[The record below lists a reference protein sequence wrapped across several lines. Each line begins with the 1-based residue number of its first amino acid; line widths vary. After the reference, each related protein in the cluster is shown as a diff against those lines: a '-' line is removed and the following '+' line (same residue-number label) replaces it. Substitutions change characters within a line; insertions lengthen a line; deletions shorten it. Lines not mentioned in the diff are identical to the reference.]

1 MTIRTRTC
9 LQTKSC
15 NGFLL
20 ADTSLEKQG
29 SAGQVRKGHGQVP
42 VAKFNLGQLVAT
54 PGALSA
60 LEEAGQDAIEFVSRH
75 ASGDWGDLSDD
86 DRKENEFSLF
96 HGFRLLS
103 SYRLRSGTKIW
114 IITEADRSSTT
125 LLLPEEY

>member
-1 MTIRTRTC
+1 M
-9 LQTKSC
+9 
-15 NGFLL
+15 
-20 ADTSLEKQG
+20 
-29 SAGQVRKGHGQVP
+29 QVP

-125 LLLPEEY
+125 LLLPGEY

>member
-1 MTIRTRTC
+1 MTTPKRMC

-29 SAGQVRKGHGQVP
+29 SARQVRKGHGQVP
-42 VAKFNLGQLVAT
+42 AAKFNLGQLVAT

-75 ASGDWGDLSDD
+75 ASGDWGDVSDA
-86 DRKENEFSLF
+86 DREENEFSLA

-103 SYRLRSGTKIW
+103 SYKLRNGTKLW

-125 LLLPEEY
+125 LLLPDEY

>member
-1 MTIRTRTC
+1 MC

-29 SAGQVRKGHGQVP
+29 SAGQARKGHRQVP
-42 VAKFNLGQLVAT
+42 AAKFELGQLVAT

-60 LEEAGQDAIEFVSRH
+60 LEEAGQDAVEFVSRH
-75 ASGDWGDLSDD
+75 ASGDWGDLSEE
-86 DRKENEFSLF
+86 DRNENEFSLA

-103 SYRLRSGTKIW
+103 SYKLRNGTKLW
-114 IITEADRSSTT
+114 IISEADRSSTT
-125 LLLPEEY
+125 LLLPNEY

>member
-1 MTIRTRTC
+1 MP
-9 LQTKSC
+9 
-15 NGFLL
+15 
-20 ADTSLEKQG
+20 A
-29 SAGQVRKGHGQVP
+29 
-42 VAKFNLGQLVAT
+42 AKFNLGQLVAT